1 MPTEV
6 SEDEIYRLIKKK
18 AESIREKLAT
28 RSFYL
33 HFALY
38 SIVNILLAIIWRFTG
53 AGFPWFAF
61 PVGIWGIAILFH
73 FLAVSVFAGRGQ
85 RAQDWVRRVT
95 EKEVERL
102 KEVGMTVEEVERLK
116 EADMTVEE
124 VERPKEGEN

>member
-6 SEDEIYRLIKKK
+6 SEEEIYRLIEKR
-18 AESIREKLAT
+18 AESTRKKLET
-28 RSFYL
+28 RSFYI

-38 SIVNILLAIIWRFTG
+38 SVVNILLAIIWRVTG

-61 PVGIWGIAILFH
+61 PLGIWGIFILFH
-73 FLAVSVFAGRGQ
+73 FLAASVFAGRGR
-85 RAQDWVRRVT
+85 RARRWVKTLT

-102 KEVGMTVEEVERLK
+102 KEVGMTVEEVEKLK
-116 EADMTVEE
+116 E

>member
-6 SEDEIYRLIKKK
+6 SEEEIYRLIEKRAELIRKKL
-18 AESIREKLAT
+18 ET
-28 RSFYL
+28 RAFYR

-38 SIVNILLAIIWRFTG
+38 SVVNILLAIIWRVTG

-61 PVGIWGIAILFH
+61 PFGIWGIFILFH
-73 FLAVSVFAGRGQ
+73 FLRASVFAGRGR

-95 EKEVERL
+95 ENEMERL
-102 KEVGMTVEEVERLK
+102 KEVGMTLEEVEKLK
-116 EADMTVEE
+116 E

>member
-6 SEDEIYRLIKKK
+6 SEEEIYRLIKKK
-18 AESIREKLAT
+18 AESIRKKLAT
-28 RSFYL
+28 RAFYI

-38 SIVNILLAIIWRFTG
+38 SVVNILLAIIWRVTG

-61 PVGIWGIAILFH
+61 PLGIWGIFILFH

-116 EADMTVEE
+116 EVDMTVEE

>member
-6 SEDEIYRLIKKK
+6 SEKEIYRLIEKR
-18 AESIREKLAT
+18 AESVRKKLAT
-28 RSFYL
+28 RVFYI

-61 PVGIWGIAILFH
+61 PLGMWGIFILFH
-73 FLAVSVFAGRGQ
+73 FLGVSVFAGQGQ
-85 RAQDWVRRVT
+85 RARRWVKTLT

-102 KEVGMTVEEVERLK
+102 KEAGMTVEEVEKLR
-116 EADMTVEE
+116 E

>member
-6 SEDEIYRLIKKK
+6 SEEEIYRLIEKK
-18 AESIREKLAT
+18 AKSVRKKLEM

-38 SIVNILLAIIWRFTG
+38 SVVNILLAIIWRFTG

-61 PVGIWGIAILFH
+61 PLSIWGIFILFH

-116 EADMTVEE
+116 EVDMTVEE
-124 VERPKEGEN
+124 VARPTEGEN